1 MPSVHTKALLIAVVP
16 ILVLVL
22 IGVVIFS
29 RSKGL
34 QRIIDPSLK
43 LQVVA
48 TIYPLADIAKQ
59 VGGDLVE
66 VTTLVPA
73 GVEPHDYEPTPQE
86 IAKLYSAD
94 VAIVH
99 GKGIDPWAEKLIDDL
114 RKKGVRVVR
123 TTDDGE
129 LLGDDPHVWLDPVAA
144 KQLAN
149 SISWPLFLE
158 RREDEQLQTQ
168 LRAFE
173 ARLDALDAEYK
184 TKLSTCKQREFV
196 TSHDAFAYLAKRYNL
211 IQRPISGLSPTEDPS
226 PQTMS
231 EISQLVQQKGI
242 TTIFTETLVSPK
254 TAQTIASETGAK
266 TAVLNPIEGITEEE
280 QRAGKEYI
288 QLMEDNLVHLRAALQ
303 CP

>member
-1 MPSVHTKALLIAVVP
+1 MNSLTKRGLLIA
-16 ILVLVL
+16 ILLIFVLLLVG
-22 IGVVIFS
+22 IAIFS

-34 QRIIDPSLK
+34 QRIVNPSLK

-59 VGGDLVE
+59 VGGGLVE
-66 VTTLVPA
+66 VTTLVPP

-114 RKKGVRVVR
+114 REKGVRVVR

-184 TKLSTCKQREFV
+184 MKLSTCKQREFV
-196 TSHDAFAYLAKRYNL
+196 TSHDAFTYLAKRYNL
-211 IQRPISGLSPTEDPS
+211 VQRPISGLSPTEDPS
-226 PQTMS
+226 PQMMA

-242 TTIFTETLVSPK
+242 TTIFTETLVNPK

-280 QRAGKEYI
+280 LRSGKDYL
-288 QLMEDNLVHLRAALQ
+288 QLMEENLLHLQAALE
-303 CP
+303 CS